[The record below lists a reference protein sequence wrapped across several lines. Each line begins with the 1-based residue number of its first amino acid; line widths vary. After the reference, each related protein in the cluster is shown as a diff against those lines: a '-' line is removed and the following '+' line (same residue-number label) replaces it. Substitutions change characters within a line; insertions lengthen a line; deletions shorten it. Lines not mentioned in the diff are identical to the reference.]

1 MTQNPNQ
8 LGDSLIFTP
17 SFPSH
22 IFMYGYYMCFS
33 FCYVFGG
40 LIVFKQS
47 VKYSVVSLHY
57 YSVWNTF
64 PKKVFKKGNY

>member
-8 LGDSLIFTP
+8 LGDSVIFML

-22 IFMYGYYMCFS
+22 IFMYGCYVCFS

-40 LIVFKQS
+40 FDSLQTVREVFCCLS
-47 VKYSVVSLHY
+47 PLLFSLEH
-57 YSVWNTF
+57 V
-64 PKKVFKKGNY
+64 PKKSVQKR